1 MKKPHIT
8 GISREFKCLNHG
20 VWDIASEPAVEPT
33 RYRREFVSPN
43 QIRNLLMA
51 VCLLFIAPM
60 LVLFV
65 FLQKYFIRSIE
76 RVGIVG

>member
-1 MKKPHIT
+1 M
-8 GISREFKCLNHG
+8 
-20 VWDIASEPAVEPT
+20 
-33 RYRREFVSPN
+33 SPN

-65 FLQKYFIRSIE
+65 FLKKYFIRSIE